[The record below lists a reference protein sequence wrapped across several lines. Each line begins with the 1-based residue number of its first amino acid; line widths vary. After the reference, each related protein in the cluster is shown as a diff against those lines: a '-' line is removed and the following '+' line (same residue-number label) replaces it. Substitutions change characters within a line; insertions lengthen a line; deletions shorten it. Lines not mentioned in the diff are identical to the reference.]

1 MKHSVIYISC
11 FWFLFLSWQCSAQ
24 IKEGEQDAV
33 DRQAVFAGQFYPRDK
48 GELRAMLK
56 DFFSQ
61 APKKQSQAG
70 VAALISPHAGYP
82 YSGKVA
88 ASAYNQL
95 DPESRFDNIFIIA
108 PSHRASFEGASI
120 YHKGDYTTPL
130 GKVNVNRKLASK
142 LVNMHDV
149 FVFNENAHSQ
159 EHSLEVQ
166 LPFLQYHLK
175 QNFQIVPIVTGSQDQ
190 ATMKEIAGILKP
202 WFNENNLFVVSTD
215 FSHYPGYDDAVE
227 VDRTTGDAITRNS
240 PEKLIQ
246 TLRSNAQKNISNLAT
261 SMCGWP
267 GVYTLLNITGDCNN
281 LQVNKIR
288 YQNSGD
294 VTSRKDRVVGYW
306 AISFCRV
313 NNKNQHTMNF
323 QLNTK
328 EKKTLLKIA
337 RKSLEEYIRNEQIPE
352 FDEEQMSETL
362 KKATGAFVTLQKEG
376 ELRGC
381 IGRFDADKPLYKIVG
396 QMAIASGTQ
405 DARFSPINEDELDDI
420 TIEIS
425 VLTPMEKIASI
436 EEIELGTHGIYIQK
450 GGMSG
455 TLLPQVAEKFDWSKE
470 EFLGHCARDK
480 AGIGW
485 DGWKDANVYKYSAIV
500 FSEEELSS

>member
-1 MKHSVIYISC
+1 
-11 FWFLFLSWQCSAQ
+11 
-24 IKEGEQDAV
+24 
-33 DRQAVFAGQFYPRDK
+33 
-48 GELRAMLK
+48 
-56 DFFSQ
+56 
-61 APKKQSQAG
+61 
-70 VAALISPHAGYP
+70 
-82 YSGKVA
+82 
-88 ASAYNQL
+88 
-95 DPESRFDNIFIIA
+95 
-108 PSHRASFEGASI
+108 
-120 YHKGDYTTPL
+120 
-130 GKVNVNRKLASK
+130 
-142 LVNMHDV
+142 
-149 FVFNENAHSQ
+149 
-159 EHSLEVQ
+159 
-166 LPFLQYHLK
+166 
-175 QNFQIVPIVTGSQDQ
+175 
-190 ATMKEIAGILKP
+190 
-202 WFNENNLFVVSTD
+202 
-215 FSHYPGYDDAVE
+215 
-227 VDRTTGDAITRNS
+227 
-240 PEKLIQ
+240 
-246 TLRSNAQKNISNLAT
+246 
-261 SMCGWP
+261 
-267 GVYTLLNITGDCNN
+267 
-281 LQVNKIR
+281 
-288 YQNSGD
+288 
-294 VTSRKDRVVGYW
+294 
-306 AISFCRV
+306 
-313 NNKNQHTMNF
+313 MNF
-323 QLNTK
+323 QLNTE

-362 KKATGAFVTLQKEG
+362 KKTTGAFVTLQKEG

-436 EEIELGTHGIYIQK
+436 EEIELGNHGIYIQK